1 LNSIK
6 HFLAKYTAFFS
17 KVLLWAGPWGPLL
30 ISTVDSAAFGIPLDP
45 VMVAYAIKYKDSWLM
60 VFVCCLMA
68 SVGSAVGS
76 LVPYWIGRRG
86 GEPLLLKRITH
97 ERLEELRD
105 RYVNWEILSIAIP
118 SMLPPPTPMKLIVL
132 AAGVFEMRVAYF
144 MGAIFA
150 GRMLRFLLLSFLV
163 IRYGEKFMEKV
174 KMLFHL
180 HLAATLWTLILIV
193 VAGVFAFFFWKSKR
207 SAASTK

>member
-1 LNSIK
+1 MNSLK
-6 HFLAKYTAFFS
+6 HFLAKYTAFFG

-45 VMVAYAIKYKDSWLM
+45 VMVGYAIKYRDSWTM

-105 RYVNWEILSIAIP
+105 RYVNWEVLSIAIP

-132 AAGVFEMRVAYF
+132 AAGVFEMRVLYF

-163 IRYGEKFMEKV
+163 IRYGEKFMEEV
-174 KMLFHL
+174 KNLFHL
-180 HLAATLWTLILIV
+180 HLGATLWGLSLFL
-193 VAGVFAFFFWKSKR
+193 VAGVLGFWYWKRRSSKQ
-207 SAASTK
+207 